1 MAKVTCKSSV
11 RLAGLSA
18 GLCRILT
25 VLEELSRQATGLP
38 DELVI
43 TSISDGRHSPNS
55 RHYRNEALDLRSK
68 NFPGREAKRLFR
80 ALFEHSLGA
89 QFRVLL
95 ESEGSENEHFHVQVR
110 KGMTYP

>member
-25 VLEELSRQATGLP
+25 VLEDLSRTATGIP

-55 RHYRNEALDLRSK
+55 RHYRNEALDLRSH
-68 NFPGREAKRLFR
+68 NFASREAKRLFR
-80 ALFEHSLGA
+80 ALFESALGVK
-89 QFRVLL
+89 FRVLL
-95 ESEGSENEHFHVQVR
+95 EGEGTPNEHFHVQIR
-110 KGMTYP
+110 KGGTYP